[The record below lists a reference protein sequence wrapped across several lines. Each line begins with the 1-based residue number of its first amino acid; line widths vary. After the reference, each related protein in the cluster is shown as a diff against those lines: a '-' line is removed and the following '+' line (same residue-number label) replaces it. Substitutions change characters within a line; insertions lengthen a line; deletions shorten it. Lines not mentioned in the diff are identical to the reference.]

1 MSARALHVYEDWRAR
16 FAAGRPCP
24 GLAALQRRG
33 LLEAL
38 RAAGPGPTAAQ
49 TPARA
54 VAPAAAPGPRRAAP
68 RLSARSPPCCA
79 ACPLRTARGPRRRTD
94 LDSTRLDST

>member
-54 VAPAAAPGPRRAAP
+54 AAPAAAPGPRRAA
-68 RLSARSPPCCA
+68 LVGAVAALLRSLPA
-79 ACPLRTARGPRRRTD
+79 ADGPRPPKENR
-94 LDSTRLDST
+94 S

>member
-38 RAAGPGPTAAQ
+38 RAAGPGP
-49 TPARA
+49 PKEN
-54 VAPAAAPGPRRAAP
+54 
-68 RLSARSPPCCA
+68 RS
-79 ACPLRTARGPRRRTD
+79 
-94 LDSTRLDST
+94 